1 MQVANII
8 WTIEELYEWAVA
20 NGVEGYT
27 VFGEEEGCRKNL
39 YANDININHKE
50 ETIDL

>member
-1 MQVANII
+1 MRTKNII
-8 WTIEELYEWAVA
+8 WTIKELYEWAIA
-20 NGVEGYT
+20 NKVENYT

-39 YANDININHKE
+39 YINDININHEE